1 LAAKATETDMAPA
14 GPACRTADLGI
25 GLYSLRPLAADFT
38 ITAAADM
45 PAGAGVCRSA
55 RSALRKEETAMPDC
69 VCLGELLI
77 DFVAVESNRTLREVP
92 AFRRAPGGAPAN
104 VACGVARLGRTA
116 GFVGKIGSEP
126 FGDFLEQTL
135 RQAHVDT
142 SHLSRTDEARTTLA
156 FVGVHDDGRKEIFF
170 YRNPGADMLLVPDD
184 IDEAYVAGAACFHF
198 GSISLIDPGPKEAT
212 LKAARIAHDAG
223 RLVSFDPN
231 WRPALWDAGE
241 RGHLEIRTA
250 LPLADVVKVSQEEWQ
265 LVTGTD
271 DLAKGAEDILAAGPR
286 LVVVSMGHKGCYYHH
301 AEGAGTVPGFK
312 VPVVECT
319 GAGDAFVASIL
330 VDLLDHLASGGSL
343 EGLTPRAL
351 ERLCR
356 RANAAGALA
365 CTKAGAIPA
374 MPTRAEAEALASRA
388 GG

>member
-1 LAAKATETDMAPA
+1 
-14 GPACRTADLGI
+14 
-25 GLYSLRPLAADFT
+25 
-38 ITAAADM
+38 
-45 PAGAGVCRSA
+45 
-55 RSALRKEETAMPDC
+55 MPDV

-77 DFVAVESNRTLREVP
+77 DFVAVEPNLALRQVP

-116 GFVGKIGSEP
+116 GFVGKIGLDP
-126 FGDFLEQTL
+126 FGDFLQQTL
-135 RQAHVDT
+135 QNARVDT
-142 SHLSRTDEARTTLA
+142 THLARTDQARTTLA

-170 YRNPGADMLLVPDD
+170 YRNPGADMLLTPGD
-184 IDEAYVAGAACFHF
+184 IDEAYVAGASCFHF
-198 GSISLIDPGPKEAT
+198 GSISMIDPGPREAT
-212 LKAARIAHDAG
+212 LKAARIARDAG

-231 WRPALWDAGE
+231 WRPALWDSDE

-250 LPLADVVKVSQEEWQ
+250 LPLADIVKVSDEEWR

-271 DLAKGAEDILAAGPR
+271 DLAKGAEEILATGPR
-286 LVVVSMGHKGCYYHH
+286 LVVVSMGQGGCYFHH
-301 AEGAGTVPGFK
+301 AGGYGRVPGFT

-330 VDLLDHLASGGSL
+330 ADLLDHQESGGTL
-343 EGLTPRAL
+343 EGLTPVAL

-374 MPTRAEAEALASRA
+374 LPTRAEADELASGA
-388 GG
+388 SD